1 MRSRL
6 RKPASINSAN
16 PSLYT
21 WESPRGISSCPNS
34 TLVGASEGFGAL
46 AFRFAPLC
54 LMGRSYSSV
63 ALLYS
68 IDANYS
74 HFFCPRQQDTLGG
87 CQSSLFARLMRKE
100 KSDEF
105 FAFVLFYQ
113 LLGRLS
119 GAMYIPSPS
128 LVEKVVWK
136 SSMAVRRTEVALSKQ
151 ATWDTVS
158 TTAIFRS
165 LHHISCDVD

>member
-68 IDANYS
+68 IDANDSRY
-74 HFFCPRQQDTLGG
+74 L
-87 CQSSLFARLMRKE
+87 
-100 KSDEF
+100 
-105 FAFVLFYQ
+105 VLVNKI
-113 LLGRLS
+113 LLGMPKFPFCAPIPRL
-119 GAMYIPSPS
+119 
-128 LVEKVVWK
+128 K
-136 SSMAVRRTEVALSKQ
+136 SRVL
-151 ATWDTVS
+151 
-158 TTAIFRS
+158 
-165 LHHISCDVD
+165 CDEE

>member
-68 IDANYS
+68 IDAHDS
-74 HFFCPRQQDTLGG
+74 HFFCPRQQDTLGF
-87 CQSSLFARLMRKE
+87 QSSLFARLMRKE
-100 KSDEF
+100 KVRNSLQIPRFRFHSRGMSIGSETSLCFKTKDASFETPDVF
-105 FAFVLFYQ
+105 VFASVP
-113 LLGRLS
+113 RLRILHPS
-119 GAMYIPSPS
+119 GM
-128 LVEKVVWK
+128 
-136 SSMAVRRTEVALSKQ
+136 RTRA
-151 ATWDTVS
+151 
-158 TTAIFRS
+158 
-165 LHHISCDVD
+165 